1 MINDKWLM
9 ISILNELNALM
20 VINDKLLV
28 INDKWLT
35 ICRLNRLNTL
45 MVIPLYFTSNKL
57 FPIGDKQAYLFM
69 LWICKSYGIF
79 FNSIFARLII
89 N

>member
-1 MINDKWLM
+1 M

-57 FPIGDKQAYLFM
+57 FPIGDKQTHLFYSM
-69 LWICKSYGIF
+69 DM
-79 FNSIFARLII
+79 
-89 N
+89 